1 MYSIFTSDLNKK
13 NLNRIIKKCIEDTLK
28 NPEIVYTMVKE
39 AIEDDLFM
47 NNHEMIFESR
57 EAIKKLDFDID

>member
-39 AIEDDLFM
+39 AIENDLFM
-47 NNHEMIFESR
+47 NDHEMIFESR

>member
-1 MYSIFTSDLNKK
+1 MYSITTGSLNKK
-13 NLNRIIKKCIEDTLK
+13 NLNRIIKKAIEDTLK

-39 AIEDDLFM
+39 AIENDLYM

-57 EAIKKLDFDID
+57 ESIEKLDFEIC

>member
-1 MYSIFTSDLNKK
+1 MYSITTGSLNKK

-39 AIEDDLFM
+39 AIENDLFM
-47 NNHEMIFESR
+47 NDHEMIFESR

>member
-39 AIEDDLFM
+39 AIENDLFM
-47 NNHEMIFESR
+47 NDHEMIFESR
-57 EAIKKLDFDID
+57 EAIEKLDFEIC

>member
-1 MYSIFTSDLNKK
+1 MYSITTGSLNKK

-39 AIEDDLFM
+39 AIENDLFM

-57 EAIKKLDFDID
+57 ESVKELDFEIC